1 MQFTLGGLTL
11 ATNPD
16 RLLIP
21 LQAWGWVKGREKQK
35 ATPPRSNKVIKQTHL
50 GHISLAFKDWEV
62 ANSLALPSSSRCPS
76 VWEPTR
82 APCKLKDPSQE
93 LRQQQNRERMGSQVY
108 FVHGPPLGQTDAQ
121 GEREGDSA
129 GGGGGESG
137 K

>member
-1 MQFTLGGLTL
+1 MQFTLGGGTL

-35 ATPPRSNKVIKQTHL
+35 ATPSRSNKVIRQTHL

-62 ANSLALPSSSRCPS
+62 ANSLALPSSSCCPS

-82 APCKLKDPSQE
+82 AHCKLKDPSQE
-93 LRQQQNRERMGSQVY
+93 LRQTAEQKENGLSSVFRPRAS
-108 FVHGPPLGQTDAQ
+108 
-121 GEREGDSA
+121 SA
-129 GGGGGESG
+129 SNGRRGGKRGRFCWGWRR
-137 K
+137 